1 MVESPPAEVVT
12 ESDGR
17 YQAVNRANVQKAAQW
32 HRLSPDLREAI
43 RIVSLVLPFRTN
55 RYVMDHLIDWERVP
69 DDPMYQ
75 LTFSQAGM
83 LPSEDFA
90 AIARLVRD
98 DAPQQAIT
106 AAASRIRFLLNPQPG
121 GQKTHNVPM
130 LHGRKLPGLQ
140 HKYAETILFFP
151 KRSQTCHAYCT
162 YCFRW
167 AQFLGK
173 QDIRFAAT
181 TTDELIAY
189 LRQHPAITD
198 VLITGGDPMMMKT
211 PVLAR
216 YIEPLLGVEQ
226 VSSIRIGT
234 KALATWPH
242 RFLSGGDADAA
253 LRLFEQVVASGRH
266 LAVMAHYSHP
276 VELST
281 DTARQA
287 ARRVISTGANIRMQ
301 SPVARHINDNPA
313 VWADLW
319 RSGVRLGCIPYYMF
333 VVRDTG
339 AHDYFQLPL
348 IRTWE
353 IFQGAYRQVSG
364 LARTVRGPTMSAF
377 PGKVHIIGVTQV
389 NGQKVFALQYLQA
402 RDPKVVR
409 RPFLARFDPDA
420 TWFDQLQPA
429 TNADEAFF
437 PVHPSSPGEP
447 AQ

>member
-1 MVESPPAEVVT
+1 
-12 ESDGR
+12 
-17 YQAVNRANVQKAAQW
+17 
-32 HRLSPDLREAI
+32 
-43 RIVSLVLPFRTN
+43 
-55 RYVMDHLIDWERVP
+55 MDHLIDWERVP

-83 LPSEDFA
+83 LSSGDYA
-90 AIARLVRD
+90 TIARLVRD
-98 DAPQQAIT
+98 GAPPQVIT
-106 AAASRIRFLLNPQPG
+106 AAANRIRFRLNPQPG
-121 GQKTHNVPM
+121 GQKTHNVPT

-151 KRSQTCHAYCT
+151 KRGQTCHVYCT

-181 TTDELIAY
+181 TTDEVIAY
-189 LRQHPAITD
+189 LREHPAITD
-198 VLITGGDPMMMKT
+198 VLITGGDPLMMKT
-211 PVLAR
+211 PVLAK

-226 VSSIRIGT
+226 INSIRIGT

-242 RFLSGGDADAA
+242 RFLSSEDADAA

-266 LAVMAHYSHP
+266 LALMSHYSHP

-281 DTARQA
+281 DMAQQA

-301 SPVARHINDNPA
+301 SPVAHHINDDPT
-313 VWADLW
+313 VWANLW

-339 AHDYFQLPL
+339 AHDYFELPL

-377 PGKVHIIGVTQV
+377 PGKVHIIGIAEVS
-389 NGQKVFALQYLQA
+389 GRKVFVLQYLQA

-409 RPFLARFDPDA
+409 RPFFARFDPAA

>member
-1 MVESPPAEVVT
+1 MVETSPADLVT
-12 ESDGR
+12 EGDGR
-17 YQAVNRANVQKAAQW
+17 YQAVNRTNIQNTAQW
-32 HRLSPDLREAI
+32 QQLRPDLREAI

-83 LPSEDFA
+83 LASKDYA
-90 AIARLVRD
+90 AISRLVRN
-98 DAPQQAIT
+98 DAPPQVIT
-106 AAASRIRFLLNPQPG
+106 AAANRIRFRLNPQPG
-121 GQKTHNVPM
+121 GQKTHNVPT
-130 LHGRKLPGLQ
+130 LNGRKLPGLQ

-151 KRSQTCHAYCT
+151 KRGQTCHAYCT

-181 TTDELIAY
+181 TTEDVIAY
-189 LRQHPAITD
+189 LREHPGITD

-226 VSSIRIGT
+226 INSIRIGT

-242 RFLSGGDADAA
+242 RFRSGEDADAA
-253 LRLFEQVVASGRH
+253 LQLFELVVASGRH
-266 LAVMAHYSHP
+266 LALMSHYSHP

-281 DTARQA
+281 GSAQQA

-301 SPVARHINDNPA
+301 SPLARHINDDST
-313 VWADLW
+313 VWANLW
-319 RSGVRLGCIPYYMF
+319 RLGVRLGCIPYYMF

-339 AHDYFQLPL
+339 AHNYFELPL
-348 IRTWE
+348 LRTWE

-377 PGKVHIIGVTQV
+377 PGKVHIIGIAEIG
-389 NGQKVFALQYLQA
+389 GQKVFVLQYLQA
-402 RDPKVVR
+402 RDPGLVR
-409 RPFLARFDPDA
+409 RPFFARFSPTA

-437 PVHPSSPGEP
+437 PGHPRSPDKTE
-447 AQ
+447 Q